1 MSTFKMT
8 AFEND
13 ESDNNRQ
20 LTINNNAQLWRYNES
35 FKMTTLIDIK
45 MTKSK
50 MPTKNYKRSTIIKV
64 DQKTSTRLKNDN
76 VD

>member
-35 FKMTTLIDIK
+35 FKMTTLIDTK

-50 MPTKNYKRSTIIKV
+50 MPTKNYKGSAIIKV